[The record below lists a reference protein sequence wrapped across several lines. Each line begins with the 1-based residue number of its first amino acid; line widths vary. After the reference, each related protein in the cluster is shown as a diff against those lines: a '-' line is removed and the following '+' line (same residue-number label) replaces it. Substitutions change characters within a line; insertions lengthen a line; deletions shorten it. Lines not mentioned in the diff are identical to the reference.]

1 MYSLDV
7 NFLNDRVERQ
17 AEATAVTRSGGRDS
31 PRPLYIGAAIGVL
44 LPALVGGMWFFL
56 QSQNASLLARQQELD
71 SQLATLQQAMK
82 EVENVNAQVSLLEA
96 DNQALAR
103 VFDNIVPWSAIL
115 QDFRGRVPAGV
126 QITGITEQ
134 ERVATPAPAPAPAP
148 AASTT
153 PDQPAPAAPAQPE
166 LPPPT
171 IELTGYCQSFS
182 DANDFVLV
190 LQQSPF
196 LDSRNVRLVD
206 VTLIDNPTKIEFAG
220 GGDRS
225 LQVELPKVVQ
235 YKISAGL
242 TKRPASELLQDM
254 KNTLAV
260 GLPARVDALRDLGV
274 IKP

>member
-7 NFLNDRVERQ
+7 NFLNDRAERQ
-17 AEATAVTRSGGRDS
+17 TEAAAVARGGSGDS
-31 PRPLYIGAAIGVL
+31 PRPLYIGLAIAALLPGLVGVL
-44 LPALVGGMWFFL
+44 WFFL

-71 SQLATLQQAMK
+71 GQLATLQQAMK
-82 EVENVNAQVSLLEA
+82 EVENVNAQVSLLDSE
-96 DNQALAR
+96 NQALAR
-103 VFDNIVPWSAIL
+103 VFDKIVPWSAIL

-126 QITGITEQ
+126 QVTGLTQ
-134 ERVATPAPAPAPAP
+134 KAGVAPTAAPAPATA
-148 AASTT
+148 
-153 PDQPAPAAPAQPE
+153 PDQPAAVAAQPE
-166 LPPPT
+166 LPPAT

-196 LDSRNVRLVD
+196 LDGRNVRLVD
-206 VTLIDNPTKIEFAG
+206 VTLIDNPTAIEFVG
-220 GGDRS
+220 RGDRS
-225 LQVELPKVVQ
+225 LQVELPKIVQ
-235 YKISAGL
+235 YTISAGL